1 MISRLHRLRQVAL
14 LVFVALM
21 TPVAHGDDIGE
32 LLRPADVR
40 SVIISPDGRHLA
52 MVRSDA
58 QKDTLVIFG
67 RPAMTVVTGVAS
79 SAGQRFQTIT
89 WANNVTVLIEPAA
102 DVGAAEQPI
111 PTGALLALGVDG
123 SRKRLLPA
131 NPKAVR
137 LPTAM
142 ISVLPNDLANVLIAA
157 HGACEGESC
166 TEAEKALRRPMKLN
180 LETGEKTFV
189 APALPVPA
197 YYVSDPGG
205 NRMLAAGRTADGRVE
220 IYRLAGGVWTPLSS
234 FDPATDLGTVPLT
247 VDRAGTVF
255 ALANKVGTAGLYRWN
270 LDSGETDEI
279 YRGAGSDIDRVIMS
293 YGGRRLLA
301 VRSDPGYASWHYL
314 DAEHP
319 FTRIHTALRAAFPDS
334 DVDVT
339 SFTAE
344 GSEAV
349 IRVYSDRNSGDFY
362 SVSLATGESTLL
374 ATSRPWLPAESLAK
388 VEPME
393 LTSRDMFTLR
403 GYVTTPSSAGP
414 HPMVV
419 WIHDKPTTTRA
430 IWELNAEVQ
439 MLARGGFAV
448 LQINYRGSGGLG
460 QWYTASGAERD
471 GRAVQRDIADA
482 TRWAIDSGIA
492 NEGQICVYGRGYG
505 AFAAVKAMATNI
517 GLFQCAV
524 AIDGFY
530 DLASPF
536 SVSEDPTL
544 TPQNLLAFPSML
556 DLTDVRRSPVNRVF
570 NIEGSVLL
578 VGESDQT
585 ITMRDALE
593 ETEKSVVWL
602 APENEQSEY
611 AGILT
616 YLEAELSAKQ
626 ATGADPA
633 GFGATLTARQAREFQ
648 RIREEMRAAT
658 KALGSRRAVTA
669 TAVRRE
675 VQRIIEGYDADVRSI
690 VTDDQWALYDDFKDG
705 LAQELESEL
714 DIVRLQ

>member
-1 MISRLHRLRQVAL
+1 MISRLHRLREVAL
-14 LVFVALM
+14 LVITVLVV
-21 TPVAHGDDIGE
+21 PIAHGDDIGE

-52 MVRSDA
+52 MVRSDD
-58 QKDTLVIFG
+58 QKDTLVIFA
-67 RPAMTVVTGVAS
+67 RPAMTVATGVAS
-79 SAGQRFQTIT
+79 SPGQRFETIT
-89 WANNVTVLIEPAA
+89 WANNRLVLIEPAA
-102 DVGAAEQPI
+102 DAGAAQQPV
-111 PTGALLALGVDG
+111 PTGAMLALGVDG
-123 SRKRLLPA
+123 SRKRLLPR
-131 NPKAVR
+131 NPEAVR
-137 LPTAM
+137 LPTAV

-157 HGACEGESC
+157 HSACDAESC
-166 TEAEKALRRPMKLN
+166 SEAEKALRRPVKLN

-189 APALPVPA
+189 APALAMPA
-197 YYVSDPGG
+197 YYVSDPSG
-205 NRMLAAGRTADGRVE
+205 NRMLAAGRAADGRVE
-220 IYRLAGGVWTPLSS
+220 VYRLAAGSWTPVSS
-234 FDPATDLGTVPLT
+234 FDPAADLGTVPLA
-247 VDRAGTVF
+247 VDRAGSVF

-279 YRGAGSDIDRVIMS
+279 YRGAGSDIDRVITS

-314 DAEHP
+314 DPEHP

-349 IRVYSDRNSGDFY
+349 VRIYSDRNSGDFY
-362 SVSLATGESTLL
+362 SVSLGTGESTLL
-374 ATSRPWLPAESLAK
+374 ATSRPWLPAEDLAK

-403 GYVTTPSSAGP
+403 GYVTTPASAGP
-414 HPMVV
+414 HPMIV

-430 IWELNAEVQ
+430 VWELNAEVQ
-439 MLARGGFAV
+439 MLARRGFAV

-460 QWYTASGAERD
+460 QWYTASGAERN
-471 GRAVQRDIADA
+471 GQAVQRDIADA
-482 TRWAIDSGIA
+482 TRWAIDNGIA

-536 SVSEDPTL
+536 TVPEDPTL
-544 TPQNLLAFPSML
+544 TPQNLLTFPSML
-556 DLTDVRRSPVNRVF
+556 DLDDVRRSPVNRVF
-570 NIEGSVLL
+570 NIDGSVLL
-578 VGESDQT
+578 VGESEQT

-602 APENEQSEY
+602 APENEQSGYSE
-611 AGILT
+611 ILA
-616 YLEAELSAKQ
+616 YLEAELSAGK
-626 ATGADPA
+626 AADTDPA

-658 KALGSRRAVTA
+658 KELGNRRAFTA
-669 TAVRRE
+669 AGVRRE
-675 VQRIIEGYDADVRSI
+675 VEKIIEGYDSDVRSI
-690 VTDDQWALYDDFKDG
+690 VTDDQWALYDDFKVG